1 MNVLPQV
8 VTHRGGRPDEVGR
21 QRRAWADN
29 LKVVLVAGV
38 IVAHAT
44 MAWTGVG
51 NWVFRETQ
59 VREPLLTLLTLVA
72 ALGALFGMSL
82 FFLIAGYFTPRSL
95 ERKGLRRFILDRV
108 VRLLVPMLVFVVLLS
123 PPIEYVDP
131 DNAGWTH
138 GFWAFV
144 PEILWPP
151 APGPTWFLG
160 VLFLFSVA
168 YACLRTCRRRRGSAP
183 RPLRLSQLGVLA
195 LAIAG
200 TSFLIRT
207 ETPLGEEH
215 LAPGAGPGTGMGG
228 RIRPR
233 RARCRTRMASARG
246 WTGPLH
252 QVDRLGRPVY
262 QRRHHGACWGVRDGP
277 GPLPRPRNLAVRPA
291 LGGRGR
297 HSRDGSALAR
307 GPVLA
312 TLRRADRAVRSGA
325 GPLGVRRLPRPPG
338 RAGGARARGPAAAL
352 ATGGRRIS
360 RSRRSGWPSRS
371 GSAGSSR
378 SCPECPASCDASG
391 PTQTSDNRAAV
402 R

>member
-38 IVAHAT
+38 IVAHTT

-207 ETPLGEEH
+207 ETPLGVEIWR
-215 LAPGAGPGTGMGG
+215 LALAQAPGWVVGFALGVL
-228 RIRPR
+228 
-233 RARCRTRMASARG
+233 AAERG
-246 WTGPLH
+246 WLPLEAG
-252 QVDRLGRPVY
+252 LGRCIRWIAWVGLSTSVAIMGLAGVSGMDLALFLGHGTWLSGLLSVVEGVILVTVPLWLVDLFW
-262 QRRHHGACWGVRDGP
+262 RRFDEQTGQFGQVLGRSAFGAFLVHQGV
-277 GPLPRPRNLAVRPA
+277 LVA
-291 LGGRGR
+291 L
-297 HSRDGSALAR
+297 
-307 GPVLA
+307 V
-312 TLRRADRAVRSGA
+312 
-325 GPLGVRRLPRPPG
+325 LGVRLLLWPPEAAYLTVSALGLAISFWLGWLLTKLPG
-338 RAGGARARGPAAAL
+338 VS
-352 ATGGRRIS
+352 RI
-360 RSRRSGWPSRS
+360 
-371 GSAGSSR
+371 
-378 SCPECPASCDASG
+378 
-391 PTQTSDNRAAV
+391 V
-402 R
+402 